1 MEEASF
7 FSEGLTHGFKLQYTG
22 PRQPLFSEHFFL
34 ADEHGGVLQE
44 KLN

>member
-1 MEEASF
+1 MDLNF
-7 FSEGLTHGFKLQYTG
+7 NTQVLVNLC
-22 PRQPLFSEHFFL
+22 LVNIFFL